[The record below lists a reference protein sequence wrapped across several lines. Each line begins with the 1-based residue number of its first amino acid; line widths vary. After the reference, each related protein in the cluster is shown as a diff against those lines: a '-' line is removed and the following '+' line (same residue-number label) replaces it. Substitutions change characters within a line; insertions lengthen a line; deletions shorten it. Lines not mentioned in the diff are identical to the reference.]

1 MKLRSDLKQM
11 VSSSH
16 SDMRIGKTN
25 KKYQKKE
32 NCNYGGRGPA
42 IYTILNCQFHVLP
55 QQNLKSTIVF
65 ISC

>member
-1 MKLRSDLKQM
+1 MKLRFDLKQM

-42 IYTILNCQFHVLP
+42 ISTIPNCQFYVPP
-55 QQNLKSTIVF
+55 Q
-65 ISC
+65 